1 MPEGGAGEGGGDGE
15 RRCRAFTE
23 ATGSGVDAAKTW
35 LRLAGGCSNRAADL
49 FFERQGALPAGEARG
64 RGGTGEGAALKRAG
78 EVLEGPTV
86 WERLG
91 RRKGVAAES
100 FRDKDFPAGP
110 RAVDGRGG
118 GGAAASPPKC
128 SHGVPARLRTV
139 FKDGPNQGRLFYSCG
154 KASRGSP
161 ASEKCDFFAWC
172 VPQEAPHTSKALSLK
187 WRQLT
192 RQEHP
197 VVQKSRGFLP
207 GDVRQG
213 KIGDCWFIAAL
224 AVIAERPD
232 LIERVIPPRPDEWA
246 QGCYPVH
253 FFFDGRWEIVN
264 VDGFFPYQGD
274 RIAFAR
280 GANNQLWPSLIEKA
294 YAKAHGSY
302 SAISGGFIS
311 EAMLNLTGWPTAT
324 FVFDREDF
332 DAEIFFAQ
340 LLSFVEA
347 GFPLGCS
354 TSVTQQGLVGCHA
367 YSLLEVR
374 QISAQTGKQMTLKSA
389 LAQGKGLAPHDG
401 ARNKGP
407 LRLLKIRNPWGRR
420 EWTGQWSAQSEI
432 WTKNLKAELGHTMA
446 DDGVFW
452 MEYGDFLATFDT
464 VDVCKARRDWN
475 HQALWPAKQLF
486 PALPEA
492 WPTNA
497 VDQLPQFTL
506 RRTSEV
512 SILLVQ
518 PTKRGKGDFRLA
530 HSSRRL
536 WYSDLHVAV
545 VQNFQE
551 SGRKVL
557 GWFSGAALHVL
568 SVETILPEGQ
578 YTLVIF
584 SLSPGGGAV
593 AVSLV
598 SSQMFE
604 TSQVPKS
611 VAVASGAFLLCVQ
624 SCLGLGSADAG
635 AIKLAADVAGGG
647 KAASFKSVALRPGL
661 ELVRVTGRGTLFF
674 SLINLSKSG
683 AAVML
688 LLETSNMEVFQE
700 EHQQWVP
707 PLSARCI
714 ASAVAKSRIDFHY
727 TYSWELLASECAG
740 GNSPGEGG
748 GGGGGA
754 LPRGLFRSRRLS
766 SAAPSAPPDG
776 AGQSGTFFPS
786 GKGSLI

>member
-1 MPEGGAGEGGGDGE
+1 MPEGSAGGGGGDVE
-15 RRCRAFTE
+15 RRCRAFAE
-23 ATGSGVDAAKTW
+23 ATGSGADAARAW

-49 FFERQGALPAGEARG
+49 FFERGGALPPGGAGEG
-64 RGGTGEGAALKRAG
+64 VALKRAG
-78 EVLEGPTV
+78 EALEGPTV

-91 RRKGVAAES
+91 RRKGVAADS
-100 FRDKDFPAGP
+100 FRDRDFPAGP
-110 RAVDGRGG
+110 AAVDGRGG

-139 FKDGPNQGRLFYSCG
+139 FKDGPNQGRLFYTCG
-154 KASRGSP
+154 QASRGSP

-172 VPQEAPHTSKALSLK
+172 SNCEAPHTSKALSLK
-187 WRQLT
+187 WRHLKP
-192 RQEHP
+192 QEHP
-197 VVQKSRGFLP
+197 VVQRSRGFLP

-213 KIGDCWFIAAL
+213 KIGDCWFLAAL

-232 LIERVIPPRPDEWA
+232 LIERVIPSSDEWKK
-246 QGCYPVH
+246 GCYPVR
-253 FFFDGRWEIVN
+253 FFFDGRWEIVK

-274 RIAFAR
+274 KIAFAK

-302 SAISGGFIS
+302 DAICGGFIS

-324 FVFDREDF
+324 FVFNRKDF
-332 DAEIFFAQ
+332 DAEVFFAQ

-374 QISAQTGKQMTLKSA
+374 QISAQTGKQMTLTSS
-389 LAQGKGLAPHDG
+389 LARGKGRAPDDG

-420 EWTGQWSAQSEI
+420 EWSGEWSARSEI
-432 WTKNLKAELGHTMA
+432 WTKSLKAELGHTRA

-452 MEYGDFLATFDT
+452 MEYGDFLAAFDT

-475 HQALWPAKQLF
+475 HHALWPVKQLF

-497 VDQLPQFTL
+497 LDQLPQFTL

-536 WYSDLHVAV
+536 WYSDLHVAL
-545 VQNFQE
+545 VQNFQA
-551 SGRKVL
+551 SGQKVVGL
-557 GWFSGAALHVL
+557 FSGAALQVL
-568 SVETILPEGQ
+568 SVETILAEGH

-593 AVSLV
+593 AASLA
-598 SSQMFE
+598 SSQTFE

-611 VAVASGAFLLCVQ
+611 IAVASGEFLRCVQ
-624 SCLGLGSADAG
+624 SCLGLGPAET
-635 AIKLAADVAGGG
+635 AIKMAADVTGGG
-647 KAASFKSVALRPGL
+647 RAATFKSVALRPGL
-661 ELVRVTGRGTLFF
+661 ELIRVTGRGTLFF
-674 SLINLSKSG
+674 SLINLSESG

-700 EHQQWVP
+700 EHLQWVP

-714 ASAVAKSRIDFHY
+714 ASAVAKSTIDFHY
-727 TYSWELLASECAG
+727 SYSWELLVSECAG
-740 GNSPGEGG
+740 G
-748 GGGGGA
+748 GGA
-754 LPRGLFRSRRLS
+754 PPRGLFRSRRLS
-766 SAAPSAPPDG
+766 PAASSGPPGG
-776 AGQSGTFFPS
+776 AGQSSGPFFPE
-786 GKGSLI
+786 GKGSRV